1 MNAVQ
6 NKERKLPATS
16 VTMVGFG
23 QLLQGFSGGIWKRKN
38 LYRGVKVHLPEL
50 FEQTTSGNVCFTYL
64 GIGNQDN
71 NTNPEGC
78 T

>member
-38 LYRGVKVHLPEL
+38 LHRGFKVHLPKL
-50 FEQTTSGNVCFTYL
+50 FESSTSGNVCVTYL
-64 GIGNQDN
+64 GTGNQDH